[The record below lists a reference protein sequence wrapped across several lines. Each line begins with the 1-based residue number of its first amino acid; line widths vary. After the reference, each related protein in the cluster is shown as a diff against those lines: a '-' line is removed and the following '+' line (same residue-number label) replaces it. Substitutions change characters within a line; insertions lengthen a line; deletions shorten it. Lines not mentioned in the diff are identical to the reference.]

1 MQDSLS
7 ISTISTKADSIAV
20 TPLYIYKDTTVAS
33 ADADMDYGFIEYTSH
48 TLKDVL
54 PTPIF
59 EESLLKEKTYILKK
73 PLTLHKIQPI
83 QYTQTWTFSII
94 ILFFIILSIGFKFF
108 RSRCL
113 DIIHSS
119 LSLKSF
125 EILNK
130 TPNPLVLVSAFLF
143 FPIVALLSYS
153 AITYWLPLEINHFGH
168 IKFYL
173 FSIVAIFVFLIVKI
187 FLIKFFGLLFRCNTQ
202 ANAYINNLLVY
213 MSFSSL
219 LLILPI
225 FASLFT
231 HESYKLILLIISLSL
246 FVLMSIIRAFRGLYI
261 IIKFPK
267 FFHIYLFSYLC
278 TLEILPLLL
287 VYRWIF

>member
-7 ISTISTKADSIAV
+7 ISTFSTKVDLDTA

-33 ADADMDYGFIEYTSH
+33 ADADMDYGFMEYTSQ

-54 PTPIF
+54 PTPVF

-73 PLTLHKIQPI
+73 PLTLHKLQPA

-94 ILFFIILSIGFKFF
+94 VLFFIVLSIGFKFF
-108 RSRCL
+108 RNRCL
-113 DIIHSS
+113 DIIHSA

-130 TPNPLVLVSAFLF
+130 TTNPLVLVSAFLF

-153 AITYWLPLEINHFGH
+153 AIAYWFASEINLFGN

-173 FSIVAIFVFLIVKI
+173 FSLVAIFVIIIVKI
-187 FLIKFFGLLFRCNTQ
+187 LLVKFFGLLFRCNTQ

-213 MSFSSL
+213 MSFDSL

-225 FASLFT
+225 FASMFT
-231 HESYKLILLIISLSL
+231 YESYRFILLIISLSL
-246 FVLMSIIRAFRGLYI
+246 FVLLSVIRAIRGLYI